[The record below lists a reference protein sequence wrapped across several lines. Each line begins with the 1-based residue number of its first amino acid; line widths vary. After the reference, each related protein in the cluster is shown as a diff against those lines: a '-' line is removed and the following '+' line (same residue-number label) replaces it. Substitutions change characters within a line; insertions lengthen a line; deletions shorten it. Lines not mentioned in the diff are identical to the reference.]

1 MIIMKSYAYKDKDG
15 DIHYLKYEM
24 EGNRVSLINYL
35 ETKDEITLK
44 RFSDVDGKQ
53 NLKIFVEN
61 KHTKATKVIH
71 SS

>member
-1 MIIMKSYAYKDKDG
+1 MKSYAYKDNNG
-15 DIHYLKYEM
+15 YIHYLKYEM
-24 EGNRVSLINYL
+24 EGNKVSLINYL

-44 RFSDVDGKQ
+44 RFSEVDGKQ

-61 KHTKATKVIH
+61 KHTKSTKVIH